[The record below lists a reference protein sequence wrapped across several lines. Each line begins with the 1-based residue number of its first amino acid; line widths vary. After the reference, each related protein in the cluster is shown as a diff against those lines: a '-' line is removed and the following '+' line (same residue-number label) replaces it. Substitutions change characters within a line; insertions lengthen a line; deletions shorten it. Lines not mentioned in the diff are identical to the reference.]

1 MKYKGYKGQILT
13 VDLSSGKIDRR
24 ALDEKTL
31 EKYIGGR
38 GLAARILYDEIKPKA
53 EPYSTDNRLLFITG
67 PAAGTLIPTSS
78 RYAVGTKSP
87 LTGGLTVG
95 YSGGHWADQLKFAGY
110 DGVLFS
116 GKSSK
121 PVYLLVDDDTVEL
134 KSAEHLWGKNTDQT
148 EETLKKELGA
158 DFEIASIGL
167 AAENAVAYAAIC
179 NEQHVVGR
187 AGQGAVMGW
196 MNLKAF
202 AVRGTGK
209 VEMAVSGES
218 GIKEIFSLH
227 KTIRENPIRGGFR
240 DVGTVGMLDAVNE
253 IAGQPCFNFQKTYF
267 PEVSKINADNMRPW
281 FQRFESCSSCPVA
294 CGSIT
299 KFDLD
304 GSDYMT
310 ERIEHQSVGSL
321 ATNCGVSN
329 LPKVFEAHDLC
340 DKYGMDTIS
349 AGISIAW
356 AIECFE
362 NGILTTEDTDGL
374 ELTFGNAE
382 VLKPLIEK
390 IARQEGIGKL
400 LAKGVRAASKEL
412 GRGSEKYA
420 MHAKGLE
427 MPGYD
432 PRAFFG
438 MALNLATTARG
449 ADHNKAFTIAA
460 EFLGV
465 LGNYDRFAYEGKPE
479 LVKRMQDSTVMI
491 DSLIMCMFTVDLGI
505 SVELYA
511 KAVNLVTGMN
521 IGPDD
526 VYAIGDRVNTLE
538 RMFNLREGIDSSQD
552 CLPERFAT
560 QPGSD
565 PEEHT
570 VDVASMLPAYY
581 ELRGWDEN
589 GVPTSSHLKEL
600 EINV

>member
-13 VDLSSGKIDRR
+13 VDLSSGKIDKRG
-24 ALDEKTL
+24 LDEKIL

-38 GLAARILYDEIKPKA
+38 GLAARILYDEIKPNA
-53 EPYSTDNRLLFITG
+53 DPYSVDNRLLFITG

-87 LTGGLTVG
+87 LTGGLSVG
-95 YSGGHWADQLKFAGY
+95 YAGGHWANKLKYAGY

-116 GKSSK
+116 GQSLK
-121 PVYLLVDDDTVEL
+121 PVYLLVDDSRVEL
-134 KSAEHLWGKNTDQT
+134 IDAEHLWGKNTDQT
-148 EETLKKELGA
+148 EESLKAELGSGY
-158 DFEIASIGL
+158 EIASIGL
-167 AAENAVAYAAIC
+167 AGENTVAYATIC

-202 AVRGTGK
+202 AVKGTGK
-209 VEMAVSGES
+209 VDMAVSGDD
-218 GIKEIFSLH
+218 GIKEVFSLH
-227 KTIRENPIRGGFR
+227 QVIRENPIRGLFR
-240 DVGTVGMLDAVNE
+240 DVGTTGMIDPINE
-253 IAGQPCFNFQKTYF
+253 AAGQPCYNFQKSKF
-267 PEVSKINADNMRPW
+267 PEVSKINSENMKPW

-299 KFDLD
+299 KFKLN
-304 GSDYMT
+304 GADYVT
-310 ERIEHQSVGSL
+310 ERIEHQSLGSL
-321 ATNCGVSN
+321 ATNCGISD

-340 DKYGMDTIS
+340 DKYGIDTIS

-356 AIECFE
+356 AMECFE
-362 NGILTTEDTDGL
+362 NGILSISETDGL
-374 ELTFGNAE
+374 ELKFGNAD
-382 VLKPLIEK
+382 VLKPLVEK
-390 IARQEGIGKL
+390 ISKKEGIGKL

-412 GRGSEKYA
+412 GRDSEKFA

-427 MPGYD
+427 IPGYD

-465 LGNYDRFAYEGKPE
+465 LGDYDRFSYEGKPE

-491 DSLIMCMFTVDLGI
+491 DSAIMCMFTVDLGI
-505 SVELYA
+505 SVDLYA
-511 KAVNLVTGMN
+511 KAINLVTGMN
-521 IGPDD
+521 LNAED
-526 VYAIGDRVNTLE
+526 VYAIGARVNTLE

-552 CLPERFAT
+552 CLPDRFAT
-560 QPGSD
+560 MPGSD
-565 PEEHT
+565 PDGHT
-570 VDVASMLPAYY
+570 VDIAKMLPEYY
-581 ELRGWDEN
+581 ELRGWDAN
-589 GVPTSSHLKEL
+589 GVPTSGHLQDL
-600 EINV
+600 GIDV

>member
-24 ALDEKTL
+24 ALDEKIL

-38 GLAARILYDEIKPKA
+38 GLAARILYDEIKPNA
-53 EPYSTDNRLLFITG
+53 EPYSVDNRLLFITG

-78 RYAVGTKSP
+78 RYSVGTKSP
-87 LTGGLTVG
+87 LTGTLSVG
-95 YSGGHWADQLKFAGY
+95 FAGGHWAEKLKFAGY

-121 PVYLLVDDDTVEL
+121 PVYFLVDDDKVEL
-134 KSAEHLWGKNTDQT
+134 VSAEHLWGKNTDQT
-148 EETLKKELGA
+148 EESLKKELGA

-167 AAENAVAYAAIC
+167 AAENAVAYASIC

-209 VEMAVSGES
+209 VEMAVSGDS

-227 KTIRENPIRGGFR
+227 KTIRDNPIRGGFR
-240 DVGTVGMLDAVNE
+240 DVGTTGMLEPINS
-253 IAGQPCFNFQKTYF
+253 IAGQPCYNFQKNFF
-267 PEVSKINADNMRPW
+267 PEVAKISADQMRPW

-304 GSDYMT
+304 GKEITT
-310 ERIEHQSVGSL
+310 ERIEHQSIGAL
-321 ATNCGVSN
+321 ATNCGITD
-329 LPKVFEAHDLC
+329 LPRVFEAHDLC

-356 AIECFE
+356 AMECFE
-362 NGILTTEDTDGL
+362 KGILTTSDTDGL
-374 ELTFGNAE
+374 ELKFGNAE

-390 IARQEGIGKL
+390 IAKQEGIGKL

-412 GRGSEKYA
+412 GRGSEKFA

-427 MPGYD
+427 IPGYD

-438 MALNLATTARG
+438 MALNLATAARG

-465 LGNYDRFAYEGKPE
+465 LGDYDRFAYEGKPE
-479 LVKRMQDSTVMI
+479 LVKRMQDSTVII
-491 DSLIMCMFTVDLGI
+491 DSITMCMFTVDLGI
-505 SVELYA
+505 GVDLYA
-511 KAVNLVTGMN
+511 KAINLVTGMN
-521 IGPDD
+521 VTADD
-526 VYAIGDRVNTLE
+526 VYAIGSRVNTLE
-538 RMFNLREGIDSSQD
+538 RMFNIREGIDASQD

-560 QPGSD
+560 EPGMD
-565 PEEHT
+565 PDKHT
-570 VDVASMLPAYY
+570 VDIARMLPEYY
-581 ELRGWDEN
+581 ELRGWDNN
-589 GVPTSSHLKEL
+589 GVPTSEL
-600 EINV
+600 LQDLGIDV